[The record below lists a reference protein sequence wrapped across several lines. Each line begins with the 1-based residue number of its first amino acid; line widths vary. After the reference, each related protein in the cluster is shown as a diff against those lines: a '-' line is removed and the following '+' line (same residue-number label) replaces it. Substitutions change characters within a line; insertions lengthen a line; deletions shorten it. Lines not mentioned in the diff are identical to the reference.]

1 MSIRPISASIELTDV
16 VSRPSAAA
24 EAVDEAAGAEA
35 EAEVEAGGESR
46 GRLWLLGIGSGSG
59 PPALTDPVASSSSLS
74 VRSMQTGDAASAAD
88 VTGADLKGA
97 GAKAGGW

>member
-1 MSIRPISASIELTDV
+1 V

-46 GRLWLLGIGSGSG
+46 GRLWLGIGSGSG